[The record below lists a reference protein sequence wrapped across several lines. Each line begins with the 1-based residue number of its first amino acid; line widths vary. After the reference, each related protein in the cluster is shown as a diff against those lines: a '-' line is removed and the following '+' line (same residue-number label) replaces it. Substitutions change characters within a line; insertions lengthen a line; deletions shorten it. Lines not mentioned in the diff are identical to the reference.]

1 MSLKSAVLNA
11 SPPWLRRFAEGEK
24 FLKDER
30 GVAAI
35 EFALV
40 LPVVLLILL
49 GCFEVP
55 RFVLIYQKLART
67 ASGVADLVAQGDEPL
82 QKNQMNDIF
91 IAGKVMMQPYDVIA
105 NGKIIVSS
113 INNPSPSC
121 SGSTGVK
128 VTWQK
133 DNGGNAKDP
142 VTGNPSGSRVGTKCQ
157 TPVLPATLMPGTNEE
172 VLAAEVYFNY
182 TPIFAN
188 LIYKGSQLYQI
199 AYTRPRN
206 KNLMTEPPTTCTPPA
221 TQC

>member
-1 MSLKSAVLNA
+1 MRSKNFLRNA
-11 SPPWLRRFAEGEK
+11 LPARLRNFAAGEQ
-24 FLKDER
+24 
-30 GVAAI
+30 GVTAI

-67 ASGVADLVAQGDEPL
+67 SAGVADLVAQADEPL
-82 QKNQMNDIF
+82 QRNQMNDIF
-91 IAGKVMMQPYDVIA
+91 TAGKVMMQPYDVVA

-113 INNPSPSC
+113 INNPT
-121 SGSTGVK
+121 GGTGVK

-133 DNGGNAKDP
+133 DNGGQAKD
-142 VTGNPSGSRVGTKCQ
+142 SGSNPVGSRIGTKNT
-157 TPVLPATLMPGTNEE
+157 TPVIPAAIMPGTDEE
-172 VLAAEVYFNY
+172 VLAAEVVFDY

-188 LIYKGSQLYQI
+188 LIYRGSQLYTV

-206 KNLMTEPPTTCTPPA
+206 KNLMTEPPDTCPGGK